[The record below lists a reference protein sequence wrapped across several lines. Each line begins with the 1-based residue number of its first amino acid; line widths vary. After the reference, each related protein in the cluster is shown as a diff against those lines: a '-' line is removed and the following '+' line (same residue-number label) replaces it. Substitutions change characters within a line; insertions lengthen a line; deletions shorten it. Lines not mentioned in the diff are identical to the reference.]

1 MPILTAIVLASWA
14 WSGAPIHGGWLV
26 LTVLLDVW
34 AVEMVAQLRD
44 ATEGRADDEA

>member
-14 WSGAPIHGGWLV
+14 WGTPIHGGWLV

-34 AVEMVAQLRD
+34 GVEMVAQVKP
-44 ATEGRADDEA
+44 